1 MQDVHQEYGLV
12 DIDIEHFKLFNDW
25 YGIQEGDHLLMYIS
39 YQIRKKVQELNGI
52 ATRIGGDEFVMLLPQ
67 AACDVKKAGA
77 RDHRL
82 DTELRCFHQI
92 SSPR

>member
-67 AACDVKKAGA
+67 AACDGK
-77 RDHRL
+77 
-82 DTELRCFHQI
+82 
-92 SSPR
+92 SWSPRSSAGYRTTMLPSNFFPR